1 MFDRFNLWAGMLV
14 ARTQDLKNEAGQTAV
29 EYVLMLALVVVGLV
43 TLAVWGGL
51 GTVIGNAIQNIQD
64 QL

>member
-1 MFDRFNLWAGMLV
+1 MIDRFNLWAGMLV
-14 ARTQDLKNEAGQTAV
+14 ARTQDLKNEDGQTAV

-51 GTVIGNAIQNIQD
+51 GEVISDAIDDIKAA
-64 QL
+64 L

>member
-1 MFDRFNLWAGMLV
+1 MFNRFYAWATALL
-14 ARTQDLKNEAGQTAV
+14 AETKNEDGQTAV

-51 GTVIGNAIQNIQD
+51 GDVIDTAIKDIKAK
-64 QL
+64 L